1 MNLKAILTG
10 RGFRIGALV
19 LSAVMCAA
27 CAHERPPEAEAAAAP
42 PAQSRLAVDPDG
54 TVHVPAMA
62 VPVSDFMSPEGKA
75 YIVDHLHTLRT
86 PVRMVFSDAL
96 GAPVFLQDFVD
107 RQKILFPVTLTKT
120 QIAGVPVY
128 DYSPAGGVTAGN
140 ENRVLINLHGGGF
153 SNCWPACAELESMP
167 VSALGGFRVVSPE
180 YRESPEYKFPA
191 ASEDVAAVYTEL
203 LKSYPAGNIGLFG
216 CSAGGMLTGMSLAW
230 FQAHGL
236 PTPGAAGIYCAGAA
250 PSVSGFGGDASFT
263 ATAIG
268 EGRFFAPPSG
278 AAAQT
283 PPRSRMEY
291 LSEAD
296 LNDPLVSP
304 ATSDAVLSKFPPT
317 QIISGTRSFD
327 LSTAV
332 YTHSR
337 LVALG
342 VEADLH
348 VWEGMFHG
356 FYTNP
361 DVPESREAYNVMVK
375 FFDTHLG
382 RLPAKHPDTN

>member
-10 RGFRIGALV
+10 RSLWIGTLALSV
-19 LSAVMCAA
+19 VFCGA
-27 CAHERPPEAEAAAAP
+27 CAHESSPVAVVPAPAAVP
-42 PAQSRLAVDPDG
+42 NRLAVDPDG
-54 TVHVPAMA
+54 TVHVPAMS

-86 PVRMVFSDAL
+86 PERMVFSDAL

-107 RQKILFPVTLTKT
+107 RQKILFPVSLMKT
-120 QIAGVPVY
+120 EIAGVPVY
-128 DYSPAGGVTAGN
+128 DYTPAGGVAAGN
-140 ENRVLINLHGGGF
+140 EHRVLINLHGGGF

-191 ASEDVAAVYTEL
+191 ASEDVAAVYAEL
-203 LKSYPAGNIGLFG
+203 LKTYPAENIGIFG

-250 PSVSGFGGDASFT
+250 PSVSGFGGDANFT

-278 AAAQT
+278 ANAQT

-296 LNDPLVSP
+296 LYDPLVSP
-304 ATSDAVLSKFPPT
+304 ETSDEVLARFPPT

-327 LSTAV
+327 LSAAV

-382 RLPAKHPDTN
+382 KLPAEEPAAD